1 MIYHFVFKMTPLSAS
16 IISSFYSVFEHK
28 YLIVIFLLQK
38 DPCISPCN
46 QQLLQCLQ
54 IYKFDSQTVVK

>member
-1 MIYHFVFKMTPLSAS
+1 MIYLFVFKMTPLSAS

-38 DPCISPCN
+38 TLISVHVINSFCSVFESIN
-46 QQLLQCLQ
+46 LIVKLQ
-54 IYKFDSQTVVK
+54 